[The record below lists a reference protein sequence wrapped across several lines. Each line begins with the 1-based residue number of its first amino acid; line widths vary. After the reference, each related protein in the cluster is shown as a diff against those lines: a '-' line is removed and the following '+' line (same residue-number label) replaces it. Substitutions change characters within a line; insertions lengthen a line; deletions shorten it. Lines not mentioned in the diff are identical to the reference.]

1 MTSRLDA
8 MRGAAQRGDA
18 IRRVDYIGA
27 VAFVAGADSVVP
39 VTDAVSAYEV
49 DGGFLRMQGRIN
61 GTGVYQ
67 YEDEDGNTWGELRLA
82 EHVFADGVIE
92 AWKLSP
98 LTDDHPDEFV
108 TSENWAELAK
118 GTLGADVRPDE
129 AREYTLA
136 DIACNDADLI
146 AKVKGGKKALS
157 CGYLTKLV
165 EQPGEHNGVAYRF
178 IQTEYVPNHV
188 SVVDEARG
196 PGCEFIIDGVRSVR
210 SRPPQST
217 DGDSNMKKTKIKVP
231 KGKNADGSIMVGEAE
246 MEVPDEVAAMIA
258 DLQTKV
264 MEQGAELAKLQGEG
278 DAEAPAEAPAKVAPA
293 AAPMDAEV
301 EVPASTDSKAPRAAA
316 ASVQSNDATEAR
328 LAFLEAKNAELIAEQ
343 KQSRDGFG
351 LAVSARVALIDT
363 ARKVIGPTAS
373 IDGLAD
379 IDIKRAVI
387 TAVSP
392 TIGKSLDGKSVDYI
406 EASYTMAL
414 EQHAKSKDSSGQ
426 LLSLTGRAAL
436 GGARPVL
443 DLNKIANDAKT
454 NLRTSAT
461 AQAT

>member
-1 MTSRLDA
+1 
-8 MRGAAQRGDA
+8 
-18 IRRVDYIGA
+18 
-27 VAFVAGADSVVP
+27 
-39 VTDAVSAYEV
+39 
-49 DGGFLRMQGRIN
+49 
-61 GTGVYQ
+61 
-67 YEDEDGNTWGELRLA
+67 
-82 EHVFADGVIE
+82 
-92 AWKLSP
+92 
-98 LTDDHPDEFV
+98 
-108 TSENWAELAK
+108 
-118 GTLGADVRPDE
+118 
-129 AREYTLA
+129 
-136 DIACNDADLI
+136 
-146 AKVKGGKKALS
+146 
-157 CGYLTKLV
+157 
-165 EQPGEHNGVAYRF
+165 
-178 IQTEYVPNHV
+178 
-188 SVVDEARG
+188 
-196 PGCEFIIDGVRSVR
+196 
-210 SRPPQST
+210 
-217 DGDSNMKKTKIKVP
+217 MKKTKIKVP

-258 DLQTKV
+258 ELQAKV

-293 AAPMDAEV
+293 AAPMDAEC
-301 EVPASTDSKAPRAAA
+301 EVPGAADSKRSKVPAP
-316 ASVQSNDATEAR
+316 VQSNDATEAR

-363 ARKVIGPTAS
+363 ARKVIGPTAA
-373 IDGLAD
+373 IDGLPD

-426 LLSLTGRAAL
+426 LLHLAGRAAL
-436 GGARPVL
+436 GSGGPTL
-443 DLNKIANDAKT
+443 DLNQIANDAKT

>member
-27 VAFVAGADSVVP
+27 VAFVASADSVVP

-108 TSENWAELAK
+108 TADNWAELAK

-217 DGDSNMKKTKIKVP
+217 DGDSNMKTTKIKVP
-231 KGKNADGSIMVGEAE
+231 KGKNADGSIMVGETE

-258 DLQTKV
+258 DLQAKV

-278 DAEAPAEAPAKVAPA
+278 DAEMPAEAPAKVAPA

-301 EVPASTDSKAPRAAA
+301 EVPGCADSKAPRAAA
-316 ASVQSNDATEAR
+316 VQSNDATEAR
-328 LAFLEAKNAELIAEQ
+328 LAFLEARNKELVAEQ

-363 ARKVIGPTAS
+363 ARKVIGPTVA
-373 IDGLAD
+373 IDGLPD

-436 GGARPVL
+436 GGGGTVL
-443 DLNKIANDAKT
+443 DLNKIATDAMN